1 MEIQGGFEYPPPNS
15 GGHTFSGFSH
25 KGNDI
30 IIGKAFELYYIK
42 ESHISPIFLQKC
54 PVRISELFSFSLVA
68 SQGKGMMKNA
78 N

>member
-25 KGNDI
+25 KGRNDI
-30 IIGKAFELYYIK
+30 IIGKAIELYYIK

-54 PVRISELFSFSLVA
+54 PVRIS
-68 SQGKGMMKNA
+68 
-78 N
+78 